1 MTRRSQWLSIY
12 RAQIL
17 WVRKKRA
24 VMESPLSLYILKNEE
39 QFNGALTMSFD
50 LELTEKVDT
59 MKTVVHNYIDFS
71 LPGRA

>member
-24 VMESPLSLYILKNEE
+24 VMELPLSLYILKNEE

-71 LPGRA
+71 LSGRA